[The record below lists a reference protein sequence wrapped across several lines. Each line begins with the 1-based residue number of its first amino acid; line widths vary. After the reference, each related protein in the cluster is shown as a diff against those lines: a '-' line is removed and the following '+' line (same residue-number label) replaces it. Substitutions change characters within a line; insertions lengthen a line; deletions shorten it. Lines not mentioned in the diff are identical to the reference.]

1 MTRKRIISK
10 LKIEALRASKEGG
23 YGMQAFTEIS
33 TELQGFLE
41 TVHHIRKIEKGTYLF
56 QEGTKANELYMIVS
70 GKIQLSKMI
79 PDGRE
84 LTLRM
89 ASEGALIGELS
100 LFCSAQSHMQNAKI
114 VESGEVAVIYKN
126 DLEKQLSKNQAIAL
140 EFMKWM
146 SQEHRKTQTKFRDL
160 VLHGKKG
167 ALYSTLI
174 RLSNS
179 YGVKD
184 GDGIVIHTPLT
195 NQELANF
202 CGTSR
207 EVVNRLLSELRKS
220 DIISIDKGII
230 TIHDLDYIKTE
241 IDCENCPIEICNIE

>member
-1 MTRKRIISK
+1 
-10 LKIEALRASKEGG
+10 
-23 YGMQAFTEIS
+23 MQAFTEIS
-33 TELQGFLE
+33 TELQSLLE
-41 TVHHIRKIEKGTYLF
+41 TVHHIRKINKGSFLF
-56 QEGTKANELYMIVS
+56 QEGTKANELYIVIS
-70 GKIQLSKMI
+70 GKIQMSKMI

-89 ASEGALIGELS
+89 ASEGDLIGELS
-100 LFCSAQSHMQNAKI
+100 LFCAAQNHMQNAKVI
-114 VESGEVAVIYKN
+114 ESGEVAVIFKN
-126 DLEKQLSKNQAIAL
+126 ELEKKLGDDLSVAM

-179 YGVKD
+179 YGVRTEN
-184 GDGIVIHTPLT
+184 GIIIDTPLT

-207 EVVNRLLSELRKS
+207 EVVNRLLSELRKGN
-220 DIISIDKGII
+220 IISIDKGII
-230 TIHDLDYIKTE
+230 TIHDLDYIKVE

>member
-1 MTRKRIISK
+1 
-10 LKIEALRASKEGG
+10 
-23 YGMQAFTEIS
+23 MQSFTEIS
-33 TELQGFLE
+33 SELKELIQ
-41 TVHHIRKIEKGTYLF
+41 TVHHTRKVEKGTFLF
-56 QEGTKANELYMIVS
+56 QEGMSANELYLVNS
-70 GKIQLSKMI
+70 GIIYISKII

-89 ASEGALIGELS
+89 CKAGDLIGELS
-100 LFCSAQSHMQNAKI
+100 LFCPTPKFMLNAKV
-114 VESGEVAVIYKN
+114 VENGEVSVILKN
-126 DLEKQLSKNQAIAL
+126 ELEEKLEQNSTLAL
-140 EFMKWM
+140 EFMRWL
-146 SQEHRKTQTKFRDL
+146 SLQHRKTQTKFRDL

-179 YGVKD
+179 FGKETEE
-184 GDGIVIHTPLT
+184 GMVIHLPLT

-207 EVVNRLLSELRKS
+207 EVVNRLLSELRKN
-220 DIISIDKGII
+220 DIVSIDKGII
-230 TIHDLDYIKTE
+230 TIHDLEHLKQE